1 MQLTAFVALLALVA
15 VPQGSPAPP
24 ASNVTRDRD
33 AAVKY
38 LEETRDAFVKS
49 IDGLSEAQWKF
60 KPGPDRWSIAEVA
73 EHIALSEPMLLQLV
87 SEKVMKAPKPAAGAA
102 TATDQQ
108 VVALVTDRSQKA
120 QAPETLRPTNRWSN
134 REALT
139 KDFLAARQKTIDYV
153 KSTDDL
159 RAHAVPH
166 PALKAEVDGHQW
178 VLYLAGHSARHTAQL
193 NEVKTSA
200 GYPAR

>member
-1 MQLTAFVALLALVA
+1 MQLTVIAALLALVA
-15 VPQGSPAPP
+15 VPQGSPSPSAP
-24 ASNVTRDRD
+24 NVTKDRD

-49 IDGLSEAQWKF
+49 IDGLSEAQWTF

-73 EHIALSEPMLLQLV
+73 EHIALSDPMLLQLV
-87 SEKVMKAPKPAAGAA
+87 SEKVMKAPKPAADAA
-102 TATDQQ
+102 RVSDQQ
-108 VVALVTDRSQKA
+108 VVDLVTNRSQKV
-120 QAPETLRPTNRWSN
+120 QAPEQLRPTHRWGT

>member
-1 MQLTAFVALLALVA
+1 MQLTVIAALLALVT
-15 VPQGSPAPP
+15 VPQAPP
-24 ASNVTRDRD
+24 SPSAPNVTRDRD

-49 IDGLSEAQWKF
+49 IDGLSEAQWTF

-87 SEKVMKAPKPAAGAA
+87 SEKVMKAPKPAVGAA
-102 TATDQQ
+102 KATDQQ
-108 VVALVTDRSQKA
+108 VIALVTDRTQKA
-120 QAPETLRPTNRWSN
+120 QAPETLRPTNRWAA

-153 KSTDDL
+153 KSTDDP

-166 PALKAEVDGHQW
+166 PALEADVDGHQW

-193 NEVKTSA
+193 NEVQTSA
-200 GYPAR
+200 GYPMR